1 MYLLDVLS
9 SDKTSE
15 ITSLISLNS
24 SYQSLPSRLPSNL
37 TSLILK
43 TALAHHTHR
52 FFNPTYAGL
61 ISSITS
67 KPPSSRE
74 SSGMIPTIQDTRNPP
89 AFAIPPCESED
100 TLTLRSQYVR
110 FLPPPPSSPPARD
123 EYLTMVEEVLGKFW
137 STEKDKGRD
146 EEWRRTGSGG
156 MDGTERDWV
165 YLVTPF
171 VCCLTR
177 PMAVFLGFQR
187 LVERLGAFLSP
198 LGLIML
204 MLIGSV
210 EGFPSMPSR
219 LASLLTL
226 FRLTLPELWSYFGD
240 EQVPYVQIAMSWL
253 QTMLAKEMWL
263 GDVLRLWGTSHLL

>member
-1 MYLLDVLS
+1 M
-9 SDKTSE
+9 
-15 ITSLISLNS
+15 
-24 SYQSLPSRLPSNL
+24 
-37 TSLILK
+37 
-43 TALAHHTHR
+43 
-52 FFNPTYAGL
+52 
-61 ISSITS
+61 
-67 KPPSSRE
+67 
-74 SSGMIPTIQDTRNPP
+74 
-89 AFAIPPCESED
+89 
-100 TLTLRSQYVR
+100 
-110 FLPPPPSSPPARD
+110 
-123 EYLTMVEEVLGKFW
+123 MVEEVLGKFW

-198 LGLIML
+198 LGLMML